1 MGYIEKRAAQEMDR
15 DRVSLKKL
23 NETEKYQV
31 TAPTSLQL

>member
-1 MGYIEKRAAQEMDR
+1 MDR

-31 TAPTSLQL
+31 TAPTSLQLWKT